1 MQLSRRLE
9 ENRNQGLLKFIL
21 CTYGIRRET
30 TLQSCVQ
37 HEEGNGDYDHAR
49 AHDHAHDRAHDVHD
63 YGDLL
68 GPSLLISWNSSL
80 LHVREIVD

>member
-49 AHDHAHDRAHDVHD
+49 AHDRAHDVHD